1 MKILLLNLA
10 AVCQAETPEVIWGYV
25 SDYAPGV
32 TSTSHPV
39 LNDMVQYAVNY
50 YQDLVRPTLVYRAA
64 SAAEKTIIEGLR
76 DEIKN
81 APLEATGE
89 ELQSLVYAAGK
100 GADYENLRD
109 WFACL
114 YETMLGQTQ
123 GPRMGGF
130 FRLYGRDKTLALFD
144 DVLHDRLVS

>member
-1 MKILLLNLA
+1 
-10 AVCQAETPEVIWGYV
+10 
-25 SDYAPGV
+25 
-32 TSTSHPV
+32 
-39 LNDMVQYAVNY
+39 
-50 YQDLVRPTLVYRAA
+50 LVYRAA
-64 SAAEKTIIEGLR
+64 STAEKTVIAGLR
-76 DEIKN
+76 DEIAN

-144 DVLHDRLVS
+144 DVLHDRLAS